1 MALNHILWFI
11 DDYGAEKIL
20 SILIDSDL
28 SKSLLVQPRLTIV
41 TKDASVQRH
50 KHHSISV
57 FDS

>member
-11 DDYGAEKIL
+11 DDYGAEKTR

-41 TKDASVQRH
+41 TKDASV
-50 KHHSISV
+50 
-57 FDS
+57 